1 VYARKS
7 AEKYAYKLKKILSNK
22 NYQESAFRKI
32 LRD

>member
-7 AEKYAYKLKKILSNK
+7 AEKYAYEPKEILSNK
-22 NYQESAFRKI
+22 KYQEFVFRKI